1 MAKISSNKSL
11 SAALFLIGL
20 VMLIESASTIFVLV
34 EAPSVAASSV
44 GVAWAYVMIKGL
56 VSLYVLFT
64 GFRMLRTK

>member
-34 EAPSVAASSV
+34 EAPSVAALV
-44 GVAWAYVMIKGL
+44 PWAYVLIKGL
-56 VSLYVLFT
+56 ASLYVLFT
-64 GFRMLRTK
+64 GFRMLRK